1 MLFRASSCIT
11 SNVDCCAAAAAGVAN
26 DVAAAGDDKWTGF
39 FDGFDG
45 KV

>member
-1 MLFRASSCIT
+1 MKKKEELSRLQAKENMTWCPLSALRC
-11 SNVDCCAAAAAGVAN
+11 VLV
-26 DVAAAGDDKWTGF
+26 GDNKWTGF